1 MRILGG
7 ERAGDIKIPP
17 SDFAPAKYDWR
28 ELRRWNISEN
38 RLPPGS
44 EIQFRELSAWER
56 YSWQIASIGAVILI
70 QAGLISILL
79 EEHRRRRLAEVQ
91 ARDRMRE
98 LARVNRY
105 STAGELTA
113 SIAHEINQPLGSIL
127 ANAETAQA
135 ILSSPGPDIDELN
148 SIVDDIITITGA
160 PAKSFGGC
168 AAC

>member
-1 MRILGG
+1 VL
-7 ERAGDIKIPP
+7 
-17 SDFAPAKYDWR
+17 
-28 ELRRWNISEN
+28 
-38 RLPPGS
+38 
-44 EIQFRELSAWER
+44 FREPTAWEQYR
-56 YSWQIASIGAVILI
+56 WQIALACAL
-70 QAGLISILL
+70 ILL
-79 EEHRRRRLAEVQ
+79 QGALIGGLLYERRRRGFAEVQ
-91 ARDRMRE
+91 ASRRSAE
-98 LARVNRY
+98 LAHVNRFAM
-105 STAGELTA
+105 AGELTT

>member
-1 MRILGG
+1 M
-7 ERAGDIKIPP
+7 D
-17 SDFAPAKYDWR
+17 
-28 ELRRWNISEN
+28 
-38 RLPPGS
+38 
-44 EIQFRELSAWER
+44 
-56 YSWQIASIGAVILI
+56 SWQIASIGAVILI
-70 QAGLISILL
+70 QTGLISILL